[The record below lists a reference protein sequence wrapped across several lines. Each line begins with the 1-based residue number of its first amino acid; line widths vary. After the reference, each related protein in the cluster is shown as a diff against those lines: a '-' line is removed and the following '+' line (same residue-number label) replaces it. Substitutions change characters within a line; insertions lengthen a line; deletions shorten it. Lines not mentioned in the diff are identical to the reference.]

1 MKYIEACDAQNFRLD
16 MILDELGSHE
26 KRILI
31 KIYVTISHVANKK
44 RMRKVEEKE
53 DCTLAGSQPSVQW
66 ASCSSCKW
74 CNNN

>member
-1 MKYIEACDAQNFRLD
+1 MKYIEACDAQNFMLD

-53 DCTLAGSQPSVQW
+53 DCTLAGSQPSVQ
-66 ASCSSCKW
+66 
-74 CNNN
+74 

>member
-1 MKYIEACDAQNFRLD
+1 

-53 DCTLAGSQPSVQW
+53 DCTLAGSQPSVQ
-66 ASCSSCKW
+66 
-74 CNNN
+74 